1 MCKTIIHRFMAALI
15 LCVCF
20 GSFLTISAFADGNV
34 DLTSVITETQRNPD
48 EGDTSAWLTVTPS
61 ESEAGVRI
69 VSNDGKEIVAVD
81 NYGGVYISGDVY
93 TNGKFIVNG
102 EEIAAS
108 GNANSE
114 TEKKVGFFDPRDGFI
129 YLCLIANLIL
139 GICLAVKLHGYAQ
152 KSKDKSK

>member
-1 MCKTIIHRFMAALI
+1 MCKIIIHRFMAVLI
-15 LCVCF
+15 LCVCL

-48 EGDTSAWLTVTPS
+48 EGDTSTWLTVTPS

-69 VSNDGKEIVAVD
+69 VSSDGKEIVAVD
-81 NYGGVYISGDVY
+81 NYGGVYINGDVY
-93 TNGKFIVNG
+93 ANGKFIVNG

-114 TEKKVGFFDPRDGFI
+114 TEEKVGFFDPRDGFFYLGFLINLFLCI
-129 YLCLIANLIL
+129 Y
-139 GICLAVKLHGYAQ
+139 GIFQIHKI
-152 KSKDKSK
+152 KSSK